1 MTAHRRDP
9 VRVDVVRRACSNDD
23 LTGEW
28 GRCPLRRGANLS
40 TARRARLVADGGGLE
55 NRYGV
60 KPIVGSN
67 PTPSALTSNSVQV
80 RPGDGLREEAQRP
93 RRARTYARSR

>member
-9 VRVDVVRRACSNDD
+9 VRVDVVRRACSDD
-23 LTGEW
+23 DVTGEW
-28 GRCPLRRGANLS
+28 GRCPFQRGANLS

-67 PTPSALTSNSVQV
+67 PTPSALTFTVTSPFRSAA
-80 RPGDGLREEAQRP
+80 RAPSGSTARREGGHRV
-93 RRARTYARSR
+93 

>member
-1 MTAHRRDP
+1 MTA
-9 VRVDVVRRACSNDD
+9 RRATPSGWTSSDEAHTDDD

-28 GRCPLRRGANLS
+28 GRCPFRRGANLS

-67 PTPSALTSNSVQV
+67 PTPSALSSNFVQV

-93 RRARTYARSR
+93 RRAVRTLAPA